1 MTSTKTVAVNASEL
15 RTAFD
20 FVSFGAP
27 LENSAYIC
35 LVTGRIYW
43 QSALSDLEDEEDLP
57 DDLETSDR
65 YLAVPHRNDLDLGR
79 RLALSFVERELP
91 DDINT
96 VVGSFRRRGAYARF
110 KDLLH
115 ARGLL
120 DRWYDFES
128 RATDEALLAWCGE
141 NGILLVD
148 EQPGTTPDR

>member
-1 MTSTKTVAVNASEL
+1 MTSTKTIAVNASEL
-15 RTAFD
+15 RSACD

-35 LVTGRIYW
+35 LDTGRIYW

-79 RLALSFVERELP
+79 RLVLSFVERELP
-91 DDINT
+91 DDIST
-96 VVGSFRRRGAYARF
+96 VVGFFRRRGAYGRF
-110 KDLLH
+110 KELMH
-115 ARGLL
+115 ARSLL
-120 DRWYDFES
+120 ARWYDFES
-128 RATDEALLAWCGE
+128 RATDEALLAWCAE

-148 EQPGTTPDR
+148 EQPGTTP

>member
-1 MTSTKTVAVNASEL
+1 M
-15 RTAFD
+15 
-20 FVSFGAP
+20 
-27 LENSAYIC
+27 
-35 LVTGRIYW
+35 
-43 QSALSDLEDEEDLP
+43 
-57 DDLETSDR
+57 
-65 YLAVPHRNDLDLGR
+65 DLGR
-79 RLALSFVERELP
+79 RLALNFVERELP

-110 KDLLH
+110 NDLLH

-148 EQPGTTPDR
+148 EQPGTTADR